1 MVNTYV
7 VSGKTMSLPLVCKWL
22 RTNGHGEQSL
32 DLWYILHNLMD
43 EDNAVDKKLI
53 QALINISDPTGL
65 IFKQLECEVPTHME
79 IV

>member
-1 MVNTYV
+1 
-7 VSGKTMSLPLVCKWL
+7 
-22 RTNGHGEQSL
+22 
-32 DLWYILHNLMD
+32 MD

-53 QALINISDPTGL
+53 QALINISDPAGL